1 MEQLK
6 EEAVRRE
13 QKRQKKVAKRR
24 AKNLVP
30 RAFVDED
37 DDESTALSSSSSTAT
52 TTLSE
57 TRDNFVPPA
66 LLLPTGSPHTYVS
79 KLAAQTSDI
88 NPRDLFPPSEMQKLP
103 NLFRHHTFTYDGV
116 ERLSGTGGGTD
127 ANNNTSTAKVSRTE
141 VPQVAFLGRSNVGKS
156 SLVNALMRRE
166 LARCSK
172 QPGRTQQVHRFA
184 LVSGNN
190 NSNSKQQQEETTT
203 TWGVFLDLPGYGYA
217 VAPDDVL
224 DEWQRRTQQVL
235 RREFRHGHLR
245 RIFLLIDARTGV
257 TELDQTVLQWLDDL
271 TGGGGIPHTLV
282 WTKTDAVSKPKLIRG
297 LNQAFMWYQHQLF
310 RAEEDQG
317 VVCGMS
323 PVIHTTSTKGA
334 GQGLVELLSA
344 IEAEFLVEDEY

>member
-24 AKNLVP
+24 AKDRVP
-30 RAFVDED
+30 RALVDED
-37 DDESTALSSSSSTAT
+37 DDESSSSASSPN

-103 NLFRHHTFTYDGV
+103 NLFRHHTFVYDGV
-116 ERLSGTGGGTD
+116 ERLSGTGGTD
-127 ANNNTSTAKVSRTE
+127 ANNNTTTDKASRTE

-184 LVSGNN
+184 LVSSNK
-190 NSNSKQQQEETTT
+190 NSNKNKQQQEST
-203 TWGVFLDLPGYGYA
+203 TWGMFLDLPGYGYA

-282 WTKTDAVSKPKLIRG
+282 WTKTDAVSKHKLIRG
-297 LNQAFMWYQHQLF
+297 INEAFMWYQHQLF